1 MGSCD
6 QIQKVLPKEKVAIYA
21 KHVCNLNIL
30 CTIKKN
36 SLTDAIADHRN
47 SSSESSR
54 ITGLRSIKTEPFD
67 NSSSVCNS
75 KSKSNGVSK
84 SKVVGKGR
92 TRGLV

>member
-1 MGSCD
+1 MQNMC
-6 QIQKVLPKEKVAIYA
+6 AIWIFY
-21 KHVCNLNIL
+21 VQL
-30 CTIKKN
+30 KKK

-47 SSSESSR
+47 STSESSR

-67 NSSSVCNS
+67 LDNSSSVCNS
-75 KSKSNGVSK
+75 KSKPNGVSK